1 MAVDDGVQFVRG
13 AVTKTAVAVS
23 PASVVVV
30 AWRASN
36 ILAVTSLLP
45 GIVRSIVETLGEVA
59 MLIGR
64 TVSVWKAC
72 AGWRRRR
79 ISGGRIRRRR
89 RGRNGGGFVVL
100 RCQSSIV
107 QFVVGG
113 VCLGRAFDVHERHR
127 ARHLARFLFTAA
139 PRQQLNTLYASIPFE
154 MFTYAILSNI
164 IG

>member
-64 TVSVWKAC
+64 TATIQTMLK
-72 AGWRRRR
+72 
-79 ISGGRIRRRR
+79 
-89 RGRNGGGFVVL
+89 
-100 RCQSSIV
+100 
-107 QFVVGG
+107 VG
-113 VCLGRAFDVHERHR
+113 CLDPIH
-127 ARHLARFLFTAA
+127 
-139 PRQQLNTLYASIPFE
+139 
-154 MFTYAILSNI
+154 TYTKWDQMNEIHP
-164 IG
+164 